1 MGNKKYKL
9 NMTRPEFL
17 SAFIMD
23 GSNNVYTFEEL
34 SRIIPAS
41 HDLIYCAY
49 CALIEANIE
58 KSDIN
63 YVNADED
70 DIIVIRLN
78 SKDIAKRIKSSCNK
92 EKVRI
97 GEKEYKLIID
107 IKGSNVFVEAKLLNP
122 EVLQNQMLPN
132 NSSYLDPEDFED

>member
-17 SAFIMD
+17 SAFLAV
-23 GSNNVYTFEEL
+23 GSDDVYTFEEL

-63 YVNADED
+63 YVNADD
-70 DIIVIRLN
+70 DNSIVIRLK
-78 SKDIAKRIKSSCNK
+78 SKEVAKRIKSTCHK
-92 EKVRI
+92 ETIRI
-97 GEKEYKLIID
+97 GEKKYKLIVD
-107 IKGSNVFVEAKLLNP
+107 LKDSNVFVEIKLLNP
-122 EVLQNQMLPN
+122 EVLQNQIIPGN
-132 NSSYLDPEDFED
+132 ASYTDPEDFED